1 MNHPPMQ
8 SLREKKYLRIARKAG
23 KANVVNF
30 NPYVIED
37 VNIRQG
43 LKERIVQES
52 IQLQINQL
60 AIKQLMEGQNVE
72 GHIIIDKTD
81 AKAGTIIKTTPQKAN
96 AKEEFSNMQDEDDK
110 KMNDENE

>member
-1 MNHPPMQ
+1 
-8 SLREKKYLRIARKAG
+8 LREKKYLRIARKAG

-52 IQLQINQL
+52 IQL
-60 AIKQLMEGQNVE
+60 
-72 GHIIIDKTD
+72 
-81 AKAGTIIKTTPQKAN
+81 
-96 AKEEFSNMQDEDDK
+96 
-110 KMNDENE
+110 